1 MRRKL
6 TPYILLVPQTILTIL
21 FLVGLV
27 TGITQSL
34 GVIPAFGMTEPTLRY
49 YREVLTKPDL
59 LESVLYSHKIACSSA
74 LLSTAAGV
82 LLCGILVTGRRTKGK
97 MMRIVQ
103 MPIIVP
109 HVVAALFV
117 INVCSQNGLLARV
130 CCRLG
135 MIEEQ
140 QEFPMMIYDSHGI
153 GIVIAYLWK
162 EIPFIIYFVIAIMA
176 NIDGKLG
183 EAAVN
188 LGAGRLQTFFRVTL
202 PLCMHTICSG
212 FLIIFVFALGAYE
225 LPFLLGATTPKALPV
240 QAYIQYTHPDLRNRP
255 YAMALNGM
263 IIVISLVSA
272 WAYFMLMK
280 KNLDRFVSK

>member
-1 MRRKL
+1 
-6 TPYILLVPQTILTIL
+6 
-21 FLVGLV
+21 
-27 TGITQSL
+27 
-34 GVIPAFGMTEPTLRY
+34 
-49 YREVLTKPDL
+49 
-59 LESVLYSHKIACSSA
+59 
-74 LLSTAAGV
+74 
-82 LLCGILVTGRRTKGK
+82 
-97 MMRIVQ
+97 
-103 MPIIVP
+103 
-109 HVVAALFV
+109 
-117 INVCSQNGLLARV
+117 
-130 CCRLG
+130 
-135 MIEEQ
+135 
-140 QEFPMMIYDSHGI
+140 MMIYNSHGI

>member
-59 LESVLYSHKIACSSA
+59 LESVLYSLKIAGSSA

-188 LGAGRLQTFFRVTL
+188 LGAGRLQTFLRVTL

-280 KNLDRFVSK
+280 KNLDQFVSK